1 MTGHVD
7 RTRPGRA
14 EPEGGP
20 VVEPRP
26 GRAARLGGVLY
37 LVTFAS
43 SIPAVLLLAPVLDRV
58 GFVTESGSD
67 VRVLVGCL
75 LDVVNALACVGT
87 AVALWPV
94 VARTHPTLA
103 LGFLASRIIEGAVI
117 MIGVVCLLGVV
128 TLRRDVG
135 GAGADP
141 SLVHVARALV
151 AVRGWTFLLGPG
163 LMPSINAGF
172 LASALH
178 RTAVVPRVI
187 PMLGLVGAPL
197 LLASTL
203 VTYFNGNHQIAAVA
217 AVGVAPIF
225 LWELSLGLRLAIRGL
240 GEPTNEPALQ
250 LP

>member
-1 MTGHVD
+1 
-7 RTRPGRA
+7 
-14 EPEGGP
+14 
-20 VVEPRP
+20 
-26 GRAARLGGVLY
+26 
-37 LVTFAS
+37 
-43 SIPAVLLLAPVLDRV
+43 
-58 GFVTESGSD
+58 
-67 VRVLVGCL
+67 
-75 LDVVNALACVGT
+75 
-87 AVALWPV
+87 
-94 VARTHPTLA
+94 
-103 LGFLASRIIEGAVI
+103 
-117 MIGVVCLLGVV
+117 
-128 TLRRDVG
+128 
-135 GAGADP
+135 
-141 SLVHVARALV
+141 
-151 AVRGWTFLLGPG
+151 
-163 LMPSINAGF
+163 MPSINAGF

>member
-94 VARTHPTLA
+94 VRRTHPTLA

-135 GAGADP
+135 GAGS
-141 SLVHVARALV
+141 SLQVEHRPVGGQA
-151 AVRGWTFLLGPG
+151 AVDGQLLGDERELP
-163 LMPSINAGF
+163 
-172 LASALH
+172 
-178 RTAVVPRVI
+178 
-187 PMLGLVGAPL
+187 
-197 LLASTL
+197 
-203 VTYFNGNHQIAAVA
+203 
-217 AVGVAPIF
+217 VGVVVLPAGHEEHEWKREHDGGQRCDPDDRREDPTPHRNTPLRSGI
-225 LWELSLGLRLAIRGL
+225 SLPSVPDA
-240 GEPTNEPALQ
+240 A
-250 LP
+250 